1 VGYVLAKM
9 EDEEQALLKHGHVTS
24 LSVLRT
30 HRKMGLATQL
40 MNSAHTRMKEAFDAN
55 FSALHVRESN
65 QAAFHLYSQTLAYE
79 IHEIERGYYADG
91 EDAYDMR
98 KHFKP
103 KKGGPSPYELEQ
115 EKEAAA
121 KKKKAKEAAAA
132 LSAIENGEVGGDAA
146 SSGGSGGAALGADDP
161 PPPPK

>member
-1 VGYVLAKM
+1 M

-40 MNSAHTRMKEAFDAN
+40 MTSAHSRMKEAFDAN

-103 KKGGPSPYELEQ
+103 KKGGPSPHELEQ
-115 EKEAAA
+115 EKEATA
-121 KKKKAKEAAAA
+121 KKKKAKDAAA
-132 LSAIENGEVGGDAA
+132 LALGGGAGSGGDAA
-146 SSGGSGGAALGADDP
+146 ASGGTGGGGVALGPNDP
-161 PPPPK
+161 PPPPLG